1 MNINK
6 QTNKQTQ
13 KSHFLIA
20 GFYRQWTHENLS
32 KEEAQQK
39 GIEILIEQIEK
50 AALEKKEMIIMG
62 DANLCSA
69 KWKEPN
75 FVHKKLQIS

>member
-32 KEEAQQK
+32 KEEAHQK

-62 DANLCSA
+62 QPDG
-69 KWKEPN
+69 KI
-75 FVHKKLQIS
+75 QISFTKKFQIS